1 MKESKYII
9 YPWSSYCPKN
19 LEEYLEN
26 TRYIMPVE
34 FLSDIK
40 IDFFNEIDFLSEEE
54 MQVLINALY
63 KNCTVIDK
71 EKIKDMF
78 NEMEFINQ
86 DVNWYIKYIEN
97 KNKYDRLIRHF
108 ESFVLIKERLDK
120 LTKST
125 IRIFNRCNLENK
137 ITNIKWVADL
147 QKETEYVD
155 INNEKTIILSYS
167 QVSDFAKIIISSFLM
182 NEDSLTKFENY
193 DLIKKMDSI
202 DKNDLINYFLMQGI
216 DINDF
221 LNHVYEKKIN
231 YKIILKDVYGIIAD
245 IMFIHG
251 CYDAA
256 FHYIQQSNLIYA
268 TNVEVHIYRERYEE
282 LSNNN
287 KSWILNMEELITYI
301 SSVFLLAHEIHH
313 IELKDK
319 LNIPLNIVYNWYFVG
334 MNTAEKEYN
343 KILKHFTSGICE
355 RSSLIIKELEAGIG
369 KDKFAHQLL
378 NACKSEIT
386 SWTRFYNVYKD
397 IENQINNQ
405 EKDSDLFQNF
415 EECYCDFMAL
425 YDVLEEADYQ
435 LHDVIIAID
444 LILKIL
450 VIQESNHM
458 IKQMI
463 DFIDGKTKIIKQKYI
478 VRIQLFVIGILNE
491 IYIIKCRKQNKNMN
505 SEIIDNIPCFNV
517 FTKFYGTANFD
528 FEFEEGIQ
536 SIFEGLDEIHEYYYK
551 SVVYTVFHVYQDG
564 YVNKDFKGMFVK
576 SEIGNEESIKSV
588 FDLQSLCNS
597 VTYKKLVK
605 NIENNIKK
613 LKKENPNI
621 NIIKMDEMLKILN
634 IDEIL
639 NVYAKLHK
647 NQLFE

>member
-1 MKESKYII
+1 
-9 YPWSSYCPKN
+9 
-19 LEEYLEN
+19 
-26 TRYIMPVE
+26 
-34 FLSDIK
+34 
-40 IDFFNEIDFLSEEE
+40 
-54 MQVLINALY
+54 
-63 KNCTVIDK
+63 
-71 EKIKDMF
+71 
-78 NEMEFINQ
+78 
-86 DVNWYIKYIEN
+86 
-97 KNKYDRLIRHF
+97 
-108 ESFVLIKERLDK
+108 
-120 LTKST
+120 
-125 IRIFNRCNLENK
+125 
-137 ITNIKWVADL
+137 
-147 QKETEYVD
+147 
-155 INNEKTIILSYS
+155 
-167 QVSDFAKIIISSFLM
+167 
-182 NEDSLTKFENY
+182 
-193 DLIKKMDSI
+193 
-202 DKNDLINYFLMQGI
+202 
-216 DINDF
+216 
-221 LNHVYEKKIN
+221 
-231 YKIILKDVYGIIAD
+231 
-245 IMFIHG
+245 
-251 CYDAA
+251 
-256 FHYIQQSNLIYA
+256 
-268 TNVEVHIYRERYEE
+268 
-282 LSNNN
+282 
-287 KSWILNMEELITYI
+287 
-301 SSVFLLAHEIHH
+301 
-313 IELKDK
+313 
-319 LNIPLNIVYNWYFVG
+319 
-334 MNTAEKEYN
+334 
-343 KILKHFTSGICE
+343 
-355 RSSLIIKELEAGIG
+355 
-369 KDKFAHQLL
+369 
-378 NACKSEIT
+378 
-386 SWTRFYNVYKD
+386 
-397 IENQINNQ
+397 
-405 EKDSDLFQNF
+405 
-415 EECYCDFMAL
+415 MAL

-576 SEIGNEESIKSV
+576 SEIGNEESIKGV